1 MWKACFGV
9 LIRHSVVQGLNVTV
23 ATRQH
28 LIPAGLWDLGAL
40 QAHFKGPPQ
49 QDVRPQLSASS
60 IVLFPMLLTS
70 TASSSC
76 GFTTSLEHL
85 EVWKIAYQG
94 KCRSHNLAARSVEK
108 RPRSNPQYQTMCPR
122 STRGTEPSMDA
133 FEVSVFVGLGRS
145 LPAHKA
151 GWLKLQHGLERSQ
164 PQMMSLDS
172 LGGSGIAYGSLCIT

>member
-1 MWKACFGV
+1 MVWKACFGV
-9 LIRHSVVQGLNVTV
+9 LTRHSVVQGLNVTV

-70 TASSSC
+70 TAASSC
-76 GFTTSLEHL
+76 GFTTTLEHL

-94 KCRSHNLAARSVEK
+94 NAVLTTWLHGPSREK
-108 RPRSNPQYQTMCPR
+108 ATKQSPIPNHVPKINPRDGAVDGC
-122 STRGTEPSMDA
+122 
-133 FEVSVFVGLGRS
+133 LRS
-145 LPAHKA
+145 L
-151 GWLKLQHGLERSQ
+151 GFCWIR
-164 PQMMSLDS
+164 
-172 LGGSGIAYGSLCIT
+172 